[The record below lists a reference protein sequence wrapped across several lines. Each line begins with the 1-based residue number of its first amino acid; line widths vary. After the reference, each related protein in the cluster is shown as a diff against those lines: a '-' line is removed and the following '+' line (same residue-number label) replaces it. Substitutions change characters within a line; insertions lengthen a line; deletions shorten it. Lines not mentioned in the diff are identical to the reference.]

1 MECRIFFV
9 GYSCNVRSSLSL
21 MSVDDP
27 NSTETRTI
35 HCNWRFLLCKH
46 HRVSLQL
53 TSSLMAELFP
63 RRLKAI
69 LSHISRSVP
78 FLSCYYQYHRLRL
91 CTRWPSSLTSAS
103 KFQRACPFL
112 LGYKKFF
119 YDGAIFTQLYFVIQ
133 DPNSTWRRTNH
144 VNNRIILKHHRVSR
158 HPNQTADVCQPVSS
172 SERLEP

>member
-1 MECRIFFV
+1 MECRIIFV

-78 FLSCYYQYHRLRL
+78 FLSCYYQYHRYVFARAGRALFQVL
-91 CTRWPSSLTSAS
+91 PSSNAPALSHECTHT
-103 KFQRACPFL
+103 KN
-112 LGYKKFF
+112 
-119 YDGAIFTQLYFVIQ
+119 YDGAIFTKLYVEIQ

-144 VNNRIILKHHRVSR
+144 V
-158 HPNQTADVCQPVSS
+158 CQQDNLIKRPCVEVPKSDRGRVSS
-172 SERLEP
+172 SY

>member
-78 FLSCYYQYHRLRL
+78 FLSCYYQYHRLRI
-91 CTRWPSSLTSAS
+91 CARWPSSLPGAS
-103 KFQRACPFL
+103 KFQRSCPFPWV
-112 LGYKKFF
+112 YTHKKLRR
-119 YDGAIFTQLYFVIQ
+119 GNIHQTLRR
-133 DPNSTWRRTNH
+133 NSGP
-144 VNNRIILKHHRVSR
+144 KFDMEA
-158 HPNQTADVCQPVSS
+158 NQPCMST
-172 SERLEP
+172 R